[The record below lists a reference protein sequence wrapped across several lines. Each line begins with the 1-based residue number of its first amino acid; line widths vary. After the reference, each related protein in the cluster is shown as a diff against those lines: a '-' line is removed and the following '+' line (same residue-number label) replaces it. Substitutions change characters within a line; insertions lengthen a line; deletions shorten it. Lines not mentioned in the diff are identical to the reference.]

1 MNFTPEQLTG
11 LNAAYTRQTQSSPD
25 YTPIDKQNL
34 DYATARGF
42 SPTPPG
48 DNLDVTV
55 PSTDIGNTKPAEN
68 ISPGPLEESPGTLK
82 ASSLSNFYNN
92 QLDLMKPQ
100 YEAAQGNLSSITSQL
115 GGLANAPGLGQQY
128 QTQYT
133 EKAAPLE
140 AQLADLYKQANS
152 IKDATRNIENDVRA
166 QLGGR
171 AAESVI
177 KAEVARRSEPLN
189 LQLQALSDQ
198 YGAISSQFTN
208 VTKGLESQLGFTQSD
223 ITNRLNILGTQ
234 QTLAQNTVTAFE
246 SLIEKGTAATEAEKT
261 NAQTLLFKFFENDPS
276 FVSKLD
282 DAELQQ
288 LQQGIMPMSAL
299 SKISSKASEP
309 VTVSSGS
316 SLVDP
321 VTGKVI
327 YQGQEESGLTPSQ
340 RMNAAINLMAVDP
353 YLQDINQALAR
364 VDAAAGGGYGN
375 GFGGNYGGGS
385 TGGGTIPGFQ
395 GVNVDTGKKMGE
407 MTTEELLTLQQAMQA
422 REGYFPGSAA
432 YDNNNPG
439 NIKWGD
445 FAASVGGVDSGR
457 KATDGGSFAKFSTYE
472 DGVMAQL
479 QLLQSPNYANLGLDQ
494 AMRRWS
500 GGGYGADVLSSFPGA
515 SESPDIKN
523 TVDLGLGGP
532 GLTIDQQGQ
541 DATPKPLISKTEEE
555 ILLAPPDKLR
565 RKSTEYFDDVTKQS
579 SAFNGEQ
586 VVKDFQSIAQNY
598 NKILSTSPTA
608 AGDMSLVFAYMKM
621 LDPGSVVREGEYAT
635 AKNTAGVPEQVLNA
649 YNKAK
654 DGEFLSQNQRDNF
667 KKEAYSLLES
677 QKPAYIDKVS
687 FYADRARAAGLDP
700 RDVIPF
706 TTIMPPSDD
715 EKESVDITS
724 LNFNI

>member
-1 MNFTPEQLTG
+1 MATMNFTPEQLTG

-115 GGLANAPGLGQQY
+115 GELAQAPGLGQQY
-128 QTQYT
+128 QTQYG
-133 EKAAPLE
+133 EQIAPVE
-140 AQLADLYKQANS
+140 QQMQGVNQQLTNLNTQLRS
-152 IKDATRNIENDVRA
+152 IEDDVRA

-171 AAESVI
+171 AAESIV
-177 KAEVARRSEPLN
+177 KAEVARRAEPLVKQQQT
-189 LQLQALSDQ
+189 LVDQ
-198 YGAISSQFTN
+198 YNALNSQRGQTLQ
-208 VTKGLESQLGFTQSD
+208 GLQTQLGFQESD
-223 ITNRLNILGTQ
+223 IQRQTQ
-234 QTLAQNTVTAFE
+234 LLQMQQGLAQDTVSAFE
-246 SLIEKGTAATEAEKT
+246 TLMEKGAGASMEEQQR
-261 NAQTLLFKFFENDPS
+261 AQDLLLTFIQNDPS

-457 KATDGGSFAKFSTYE
+457 KATDGGSFAKFATYE

-621 LDPGSVVREGEYAT
+621 LDPGSVVERENMLLL
-635 AKNTAGVPEQVLNA
+635 KILPV
-649 YNKAK
+649 
-654 DGEFLSQNQRDNF
+654 FLS
-667 KKEAYSLLES
+667 KY
-677 QKPAYIDKVS
+677 
-687 FYADRARAAGLDP
+687 
-700 RDVIPF
+700 
-706 TTIMPPSDD
+706 
-715 EKESVDITS
+715 
-724 LNFNI
+724 